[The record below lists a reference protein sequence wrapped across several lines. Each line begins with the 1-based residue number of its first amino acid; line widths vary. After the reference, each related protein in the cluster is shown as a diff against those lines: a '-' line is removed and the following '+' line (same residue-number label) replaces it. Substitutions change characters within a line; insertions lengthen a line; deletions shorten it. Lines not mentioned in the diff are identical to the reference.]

1 MRKELLSITDKVFL
15 SVILILSAITRLWN
29 LGSVPFMHDE
39 FSALSRTAFDTFS
52 ELIREGIVIDA
63 HPAGTQVFLYYMVK
77 IFGWNEFYLKLPF
90 ALMGVASVYLVFK
103 IGQQWFNTHVGL
115 ISAAFVTV
123 SELFVLHSQLIR
135 PYSSGLFFVL
145 LFVYYWNRLLFI
157 DEKISLRTCI
167 GFALSAFLCSQMHNF
182 SLAQAG
188 LIYLSGLLFLKKDDK
203 SRLKAYLLSGI
214 AALILFLPTSFIF
227 YHQIFVNGG
236 IGGWLAMPEPTFII
250 DFFRYSLNYSQLFIF
265 MSIIIMAYPFLSNKI
280 NKDKKTL
287 LRIVGIALFV
297 IPFVLAFV
305 YSKFKEPILQFSTLI
320 FSLPFLIIAL
330 FSFYDDKKTNILEKS
345 IIVGSI
351 LFIGSTSLI
360 IDRQYY
366 KQVYNQGF
374 DQIAVEMKKDLDL
387 YADSI
392 SFVSI
397 SNRSLMPKFYQDKE
411 GVDNNKFYDKATD
424 ISEYQ
429 EYLTNLDTKY
439 IGIGLTDYAEI
450 SYEMLALM
458 FYPNIIKECQWF
470 NSKYLLLSKDG
481 CNEKM
486 ILKKSDATIPEGYEW
501 GCSFEMDINEIQN
514 PHNIGFI
521 AEIQS
526 TDTIT
531 ELVFIVELRD
541 KNDDSVIQWLGKDIK
556 DEILLPNEKHYIT
569 NGFYFDNKKYNQND
583 VKINVYLWNRSKKR
597 LNIDN
602 IFLYNSEKSPYFLGL
617 YRPLN

>member
-103 IGQQWFNTHVGL
+103 IGQQWFNTYVGL
-115 ISAAFVTV
+115 ISSAFVTV

-458 FYPNIIKECQWF
+458 FYP
-470 NSKYLLLSKDG
+470 KYYQRMS
-481 CNEKM
+481 M
-486 ILKKSDATIPEGYEW
+486 VQFQVSA
-501 GCSFEMDINEIQN
+501 SFQGWMQ
-514 PHNIGFI
+514 
-521 AEIQS
+521 
-526 TDTIT
+526 
-531 ELVFIVELRD
+531 
-541 KNDDSVIQWLGKDIK
+541 
-556 DEILLPNEKHYIT
+556 
-569 NGFYFDNKKYNQND
+569 
-583 VKINVYLWNRSKKR
+583 
-597 LNIDN
+597 
-602 IFLYNSEKSPYFLGL
+602 
-617 YRPLN
+617 